1 MQILYQD
8 KHLLVINKPSG
19 LLSQPGSLNDSVTH
33 RLKDDFPFLGV
44 VHRLDQGTS
53 GIMVIALNQKALS
66 HLAKQ
71 FQFRTTFK
79 IYEAEVFGQLPLA
92 KGHIDL
98 PLRCDWPNRPR
109 QEVHPEGKPSQT
121 HWHCIESSNIRSRV
135 RLIPHTGRS
144 HQLRVHLA
152 SLGHPIIGDYFYATG
167 DALSMSERLHL
178 HAKRLTINHPITNQ
192 RLHFES
198 DAPF

>member
-8 KHLLVINKPSG
+8 KHILVINKPSG
-19 LLSQPGSLNDSVTH
+19 LLSQPGSLDTSVTTELEKH
-33 RLKDDFPFLGV
+33 FPFVGV
-44 VHRLDQGTS
+44 LHRLDQATS
-53 GIMVIALNQKALS
+53 GIMVLALNQKAMS

-79 IYEAEVFGQLPLA
+79 VYEAIVFGKLA
-92 KGHIDL
+92 AEKGHIDL

-109 QEVHPEGKPSQT
+109 QEVHSEGKASLT
-121 HWHCIESSNIRSRV
+121 HWQRLEHNHQTSRV

-152 SLGHPIIGDYFYATG
+152 SMGHPIIGDYFYAHEEAFNLG
-167 DALSMSERLHL
+167 ERLHL
-178 HAKRLTINHPITNQ
+178 HARELVINHPITNQ
-192 RLHFES
+192 RIRFVSEP
-198 DAPF
+198 PF

>member
-19 LLSQPGSLNDSVTH
+19 LLSQPGSLDTSVTSE
-33 RLKDDFPFLGV
+33 LADQFPFLGV

-53 GIMVIALNQKALS
+53 GVMVMALNQKALS

-79 IYEAEVFGQLPLA
+79 VYEAEVFGQLPLT

-98 PLRCDWPNRPR
+98 PLRCDWPNRPK
-109 QEVHPEGKPSQT
+109 QMVSDDGKSSMT
-121 HWHCIESSNIRSRV
+121 HWHCIDSSAERSRV
-135 RLIPHTGRS
+135 VLIPHTGRS

-152 SLGHPIIGDYFYATG
+152 SLGHPIIGDYFYAHEQ
-167 DALSMSERLHL
+167 ALAMSERLHL
-178 HAKRLTINHPITNQ
+178 HAKQLVIHHPVTNQ
-192 RLHFES
+192 RIRFES
-198 DAPF
+198 QPPF